1 MKTAS
6 IEDKLRD
13 LVKTG
18 KTNERPWAII
28 RFKDLWDSGLA
39 KVRGDKLND
48 ALANVLRDA
57 GIETVWQSE
66 KDAVGY
72 ATFVSASG
80 ATIYVGKTEIT
91 DWVSTGDLFDAVKDV
106 VTSN

>member
-1 MKTAS
+1 MKTES
-6 IEDKLRD
+6 IEEKLRG

-91 DWVSTGDLFDAVKDV
+91 DWVSTGDLFDAVQDV

>member
-6 IEDKLRD
+6 IEDRLRG

-18 KTNERPWAII
+18 KTNERPWAIV
-28 RFKDLWDSGLA
+28 RFKDLWDTGLA
-39 KVRGDKLND
+39 KVRGDKLD
-48 ALANVLRDA
+48 EALAKVLRDA
-57 GIETVWQSE
+57 GIETVWNPEEYS
-66 KDAVGY
+66 VGY

-91 DWVSTGDLFDAVKDV
+91 DWMSTGDLFDAVKDV
-106 VTSN
+106 VSEN

>member
-6 IEDKLRD
+6 IEDRLRE
-13 LVKTG
+13 LVRTG
-18 KTNERPWAII
+18 KTNERPWAIV

-39 KVRGDKLND
+39 KVRGDKLDD
-48 ALANVLRDA
+48 ALAKVLRDA
-57 GIETVWQSE
+57 GIETVWNPDE
-66 KDAVGY
+66 EPVGY

-91 DWVSTGDLFDAVKDV
+91 DWVSTGNLFDAVKEV
-106 VTSN
+106 VSTN